1 MYTRSPFSNGERN
14 FFFGFFTLLIS
25 YCVYRVA
32 DLLIFLSLAKLYSNL
47 NSPDSIDFFQQLHAL
62 QHIFG

>member
-1 MYTRSPFSNGERN
+1 MVNVIYFLVFLS
-14 FFFGFFTLLIS
+14 LLIS
-25 YCVYRVA
+25 YCAYRVA
-32 DLLIFLSLAKLYSNL
+32 DLLIFLSLAKSYSNL